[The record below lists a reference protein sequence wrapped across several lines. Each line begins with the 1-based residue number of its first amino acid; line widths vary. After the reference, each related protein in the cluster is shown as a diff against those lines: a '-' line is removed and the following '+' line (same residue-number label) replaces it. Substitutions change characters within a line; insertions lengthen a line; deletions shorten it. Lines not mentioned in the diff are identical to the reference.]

1 MNRFYLIKFFILSDK
16 TYCILLFFRIKI
28 CKFANDNKQNINYNT
43 HLFCYQVQKIT
54 LSIHF

>member
-1 MNRFYLIKFFILSDK
+1 MNRFYLINFFILSDK

-28 CKFANDNKQNINYNT
+28 CKFANNNKQNINYNT

>member
-1 MNRFYLIKFFILSDK
+1 MNRFYLIKFFIFSDK

-28 CKFANDNKQNINYNT
+28 CKFANNNKQNINYNT
-43 HLFCYQVQKIT
+43 HLFCHQVQKIT